1 MFVTQTC
8 GFVLVAAAAPFV
20 GGELLLRDL
29 RIGALGGL
37 SGVLGLLCFYHALA
51 IGPMSVAAPFSAVLS
66 AIVPFAT
73 GLVLG
78 EQPGRSALLGAPL
91 ALVAVVLFSR
101 PTTSARGHEHAGV
114 SVVALSVAAGLGF
127 GFFFVALDKVG
138 DDSGIWPVVAARG
151 IAVVAIVAALL
162 ATRTRP
168 SIGRSNASTTVGA
181 GIFDTLA
188 NVFVLL
194 ANRYGLLSI
203 VAVVSSLYPAAT
215 VVLAQSVLHERFTRV
230 HAAASVAALGA
241 VVAFALA

>member
-8 GFVLVAAAAPFV
+8 GFLLVFAAAPFV
-20 GGELLLRDL
+20 GGEFVLRDAQ
-29 RIGALGGL
+29 IGALGGL
-37 SGVLGLLCFYHALA
+37 SGVLGLLCFYRALA
-51 IGPMSVAAPFSAVLS
+51 IGPMSVAAPLSAVLS
-66 AIVPFAT
+66 ALVPLAT
-73 GLVLG
+73 GIALG
-78 EQPGRSALLGAPL
+78 ERPGLAALVGAPL
-91 ALVAVVLFSR
+91 ALVAIILFTR
-101 PTTSARGHEHAGV
+101 PPADTARHEHAGA

-138 DDSGIWPVVAARG
+138 SGSGIWPVVSARG
-151 IAVVAIVAALL
+151 VSILVVVAALL

-168 SIGRSNASTTVGA
+168 SLTRSNAPTTLGA
-181 GIFDTLA
+181 GVFDTLA
-188 NVFVLL
+188 NVLILL

-215 VVLAQSVLHERFTRV
+215 VVLAQAVLHERFTRL